1 MEQGLHQGCVL
12 VPLLFSI
19 FFAEVTNNRGLHA
32 FRGGQRHHHVMSWT
46 LSCIWGR
53 EDKGGEEVKVEGNQ
67 RRATV
72 LATSLWGMLY
82 AYNIGVV
89 LAIARAAEED
99 DRGGVIVC
107 AAFGLAVSE
116 AKTEIVHLRTKGMPE
131 STTMLFG
138 VEAAGQ
144 VHNQTNK
151 FVYLG
156 GNVNHSADL
165 SIEVNR
171 RKRNAWCS
179 FRKYNPRTARPTEG
193 SPGPQNRDAK
203 SRGTRDN
210 AV

>member
-1 MEQGLHQGCVL
+1 
-12 VPLLFSI
+12 
-19 FFAEVTNNRGLHA
+19 
-32 FRGGQRHHHVMSWT
+32 
-46 LSCIWGR
+46 
-53 EDKGGEEVKVEGNQ
+53 
-67 RRATV
+67 
-72 LATSLWGMLY
+72 MLY
-82 AYNIGVV
+82 ADNIGVV

-99 DRGGVIVC
+99 DGGGVIVC

-131 STTMLFG
+131 STTVLFS
-138 VEAAGQ
+138 VEAVAGQ

-165 SIEVNR
+165 SIEVNQ

-179 FRKYNPRTARPTEG
+179 FRKYNPRAVRPTEG
-193 SPGPQNRDAK
+193 SPRAQNRDAK
-203 SRGTRDN
+203 TRGTRDD